1 MSDYIK
7 YMYREYLEGR
17 TRIKKVNEDQPLFPN
32 TGAGLLIQKNKLTDD
47 WTALNVSD
55 GHYEEE
61 SFNHEAL
68 AAAFLQGANMGQL
81 RMLNEILFTL
91 VLLLTI
97 AFVTLVSKW
106 KVYVKLGMPG
116 WYSLVPI
123 FSDRKLY
130 EHVRGNKENKT
141 LLMAYLIISLLTIAQ
156 LAAIIIFLNNLVQ
169 IFV

>member
-1 MSDYIK
+1 MHSYSA
-7 YMYREYLEGR
+7 L
-17 TRIKKVNEDQPLFPN
+17 P
-32 TGAGLLIQKNKLTDD
+32 GA
-47 WTALNVSD
+47 
-55 GHYEEE
+55 
-61 SFNHEAL
+61 F
-68 AAAFLQGANMGQL
+68 F
-81 RMLNEILFTL
+81 FTL

-123 FSDRKLY
+123 FSDY

>member
-1 MSDYIK
+1 MHSYS
-7 YMYREYLEGR
+7 
-17 TRIKKVNEDQPLFPN
+17 
-32 TGAGLLIQKNKLTDD
+32 ALL
-47 WTALNVSD
+47 S
-55 GHYEEE
+55 
-61 SFNHEAL
+61 
-68 AAAFLQGANMGQL
+68 AFF
-81 RMLNEILFTL
+81 FTL
-91 VLLLTI
+91 VLLLGI
-97 AFVTLVSKW
+97 AIVTLVGKW